1 MRNYGGLAEEYTLK
15 DSSAITILPVPYDG
29 SSTWIKGAD
38 KGPEALIEA
47 SENMELFDI
56 ETGTE
61 VYKYGIY
68 TETPVIIAGTPEEM
82 AHRVKD
88 NISGLLD
95 IDKFVVTIG
104 GEHSVSIGAFQAFS
118 EKFKELSILQLDAH
132 SDLRDEYEGSR
143 YNHACVMARA
153 RELAEIVQVGIR
165 SMDSIEIGNM
175 DKNRVF
181 FGHDIRLNN
190 KWHSDAISL
199 LKENVYLTIDLDVF
213 DPSVVPS
220 TGTPEPGGMNYYQVL
235 DFLKEVIKEKN
246 IVGFDVVELCPIPG
260 HKSSDFLASKLI
272 YQLLSLIFLSK

>member
-1 MRNYGGLAEEYTLK
+1 MRNYGGLAEEYTQK
-15 DSSAITILPVPYDG
+15 DSSAIAILPVPYDG

-47 SENMELFDI
+47 SENMELYDI

-68 TETPVIIAGTPEEM
+68 TGTPVIIDGTPEEM
-82 AHRVKD
+82 AQRVKD
-88 NISGLLD
+88 NISRLLD

-213 DPSVVPS
+213 DPSSVPS

-246 IVGFDVVELCPIPG
+246 VVGFDVVELCPIPG

-272 YQLLSLIFLSK
+272 YQLLSLIFLNK